1 MNIYKKLGVSFL
13 CCSIATLAGGVVSLA
28 KADVIP
34 ATEEDLSG
42 EYANAYEAAGYEVTF
57 TYQDDDPAIEKVELF
72 SQSGFQFFKQLEVG
86 NYIITGVNQANI
98 YSAYEFEDGMYP
110 CAGTTCY
117 YEMEKWNDGTYS
129 VTLPLPATQYLYKYK
144 ITYTESDGR
153 GEVIIVDPDNPAET
167 NGDSDSG
174 WSKIYVGDADHALTG
189 MEYIYPREDGQT
201 GTVTYVEYEAL
212 DGSTQPLGIYLPY
225 NYDSSKTY
233 KTVYLSHGAGGNET
247 EWLSIG
253 SIPNIMDNLCAEG
266 KLEDTIVVTM
276 DNLIWYIP
284 DVPFISGWDWE
295 KMKDN
300 LLNCIVPYMEENYNA
315 SPDPDDRAICGLSMG
330 SIGASSVVQQWP
342 DSFGYYGCFSAANNG
357 IDVSTWDVDAMKE
370 KTIFVSA
377 GMLDMALMNGNYDN
391 PENDNT
397 SRNFSEHLTEAEIPH
412 TFITFPGMHD
422 WNVWVASFTC
432 FAKDILWK

>member
-422 WNVWVASFTC
+422 WNVWVASFTVS
-432 FAKDILWK
+432 AL